1 MNESLFTQGPL
12 QIRGMSSDEINSY
25 LANKLDEDTKWRSR
39 CRDVTLEKAKEQVE
53 NEWNLL
59 MPMGPH
65 ESLGHSFLAFQAHG
79 EEEVELIVF
88 GGAWLQLS
96 LGQEGLLHGFDILP
110 AHRGKGIGKIAL
122 EALHAFARLHLDIRL
137 IRCRCYGAND
147 KSVNLMASVGYRVS
161 EVNMLKVL

>member
-1 MNESLFTQGPL
+1 MNESLFTQGSL
-12 QIRGMSSDEINSY
+12 QIRGMSSEEIDSY

-39 CRDVTLEKAKEQVE
+39 CRDVALEKAKEQVE

-65 ESLGHSFLAFQAHG
+65 ESLGHSFLAFQS
-79 EEEVELIVF
+79 VSDPLPIVF